1 MMPVSIVQWH
11 TEICV
16 FNASLNAK
24 HLKLKSHISICFS
37 RSCHLHVMSCMFL
50 LLLIC
55 ASNIELNPRD
65 SFYSLLFCH
74 WISTVLLA
82 IVETDTV
89 GSLQH
94 ETSLSKVYLDSTI

>member
-37 RSCHLHVMSCMFL
+37 GSCHLHAMSCMVL

-55 ASNIELNPRD
+55 ASNIE
-65 SFYSLLFCH
+65 Y
-74 WISTVLLA
+74 
-82 IVETDTV
+82 
-89 GSLQH
+89 
-94 ETSLSKVYLDSTI
+94 